1 MTRRHHLIP
10 VIPIERRRL
19 SNQRC
24 CPTATTK
31 PGQRSAQALTRP
43 LGFDRARLLD
53 AKGFRAGGC
62 GGLFPHE
69 PAEYGR
75 SNFNNDHN
83 EGVSDSFAVCDRGS
97 GGTCSCN
104 ARLLHSINS
113 ESIMAGRRSFIS
125 RSTSHAPAGIW
136 LTSARDCL
144 VINHPEILPF
154 GKNNRSCLLPQTP
167 L

>member
-62 GGLFPHE
+62 GGLFPHSDRLNMADRTSTMITMRVDQITS
-69 PAEYGR
+69 PALVVGPE
-75 SNFNNDHN
+75 
-83 EGVSDSFAVCDRGS
+83 GS
-97 GGTCSCN
+97 GFSMVVC
-104 ARLLHSINS
+104 
-113 ESIMAGRRSFIS
+113 F
-125 RSTSHAPAGIW
+125 
-136 LTSARDCL
+136 
-144 VINHPEILPF
+144 
-154 GKNNRSCLLPQTP
+154 
-167 L
+167 